1 MEKILLVLSSLVFIL
16 IGCDDTITVNTV
28 DNKTIPSSNVSFAN
42 DIYPVLQVK
51 CAFTGCHAGA
61 SPAGG
66 IDLTSYTNVTADPN
80 IVFPYEPDL
89 SRLVW
94 TINGTAGVPEMP
106 PRYSGLALTE
116 NQKQGIITWIK
127 EGAKN
132 N

>member
-1 MEKILLVLSSLVFIL
+1 MKKILLIIVVLVFIL
-16 IGCDDTITVNTV
+16 ISCDDTITVDTV
-28 DNKTIPSSNVSFAN
+28 DNKTIPSSNVSFA
-42 DIYPVLQVK
+42 DHIYPVLQVK
-51 CAFTGCHAGA
+51 CAFTGCHAGP

-66 IDLTSYTNVTADPN
+66 IDLTSWANVTADPN

-94 TINGTAGVPEMP
+94 SINGTSGVQEMP

-116 NQKQGIITWIK
+116 NQIQGIITWIR